1 MNALPENILRCMSP
15 KDRAPLGK
23 AGVTSAEAQAKF
35 EAKSERQLHKDIIG
49 LMNNRGIY
57 FVHSRMDKRTTNAVG
72 TLDFYLCV
80 KGRFIALECKT
91 MNGKLSPEQEKVI
104 DHLIRNGATV
114 VIVRDLGQVKAVLD
128 EVERHGP
135 AHDFTE
141 AFVSKEFDVE
151 DVCMTCGKTRAE
163 ISKEKQ

>member
-1 MNALPENILRCMSP
+1 MGFKTSILPEKTLRMVCAE
-15 KDRAPLGK
+15 DRKKMGR

-35 EAKSERQLHKDIIG
+35 EAKSERQMHKDIIG
-49 LMNNRGIY
+49 LLNNRGIY

-80 KGRFIALECKT
+80 KGRFIALECKA

-114 VIVRDLGQVKAVLD
+114 VIVRDLGQVKIVLD
-128 EVERHGP
+128 Q
-135 AHDFTE
+135 
-141 AFVSKEFDVE
+141 
-151 DVCMTCGKTRAE
+151 
-163 ISKEKQ
+163 IEKA